1 MAILPVAPSDSAR
14 SKAPAGPPPATAGL
28 GSCPWLSTLIKQRLA
43 PGKLAGLVVR
53 RMTLR
58 EKLGELVLH
67 SSGRYENVNS
77 GVPRL
82 CIPRLTLQD
91 GPDGLA
97 YGDRGVTQ
105 LPAPLGLAA
114 SFDPTLARLYGQV
127 LGSEARGQGLDV
139 VQGPTLNIDRV
150 PQSGQGYTGF
160 GEDPL
165 LVSEMGAADIQGI
178 QSQGVMADAKHLA
191 VYSQETNRMATDDR
205 VSEQALQEVYL
216 APFRAAAAA
225 GVASFMCAYPELNGT
240 LQCQDPNLSRTVGQW
255 GFHGFIRA
263 DEGAVHNPAA
273 ALSSGTDLLK
283 PGSVSTLE
291 AAVARGTLKTATVNQ
306 DVQQV
311 LTEMFSYGIVGRP
324 VAGAPDTPVDTPQH
338 AGVALQAAQRS
349 IVLLRN
355 QHSVLPIDRARVRS
369 VAVIGAAASDAP
381 VTGGHGSAQVIAPF
395 VSTPLSALKSGL
407 GPGVAVS
414 YVDGGSTTRSL
425 PAIPA
430 VDLIPASGPGHG
442 LTVTIRH
449 GNGAGQVVATTT
461 IPSAQASITWK
472 PSRETIGPRTRLAAP
487 PSVSHLYI
495 QKRTGPTTVVMS
507 GSLQVPRTGLYA
519 VSISGS
525 GPTSVSIGGSV
536 VIDAQTN
543 QGFHTWSGTAQL
555 TAHRR
560 YQMLVKW
567 TPTTSGM
574 GAPSTLSVGMADVSP
589 AIAAAVKAAR
599 SAQVAVVF
607 AADYSGETFDRPSL
621 NLPGDQNALIQ
632 AVASVNPRTVVVLD
646 TSGPVLMPWVDRVPS
661 ILEAWYP
668 GEQDGA
674 AISSVLLG
682 AFDPS
687 GHLPV
692 TFPAS
697 DAQAPAPASGPG
709 PGSSLVSTYS
719 DGMAVGYRAYS
730 PSGPPPLY
738 PFGFGLSY
746 TRFSLSHLA
755 LTSSPAGV
763 QVSVEVQNTGHLSG
777 GDVVQAYLTY
787 PSAANEPAS
796 KLVAFQSVALSAG
809 RSDQLTMAIPWSRF
823 QTYGS
828 SGWTS
833 SPVATS

>member
-1 MAILPVAPSDSAR
+1 LVA
-14 SKAPAGPPPATAGL
+14 
-28 GSCPWLSTLIKQRLA
+28 LIKKRL
-43 PGKLAGLVVR
+43 PPSQLARLVVN

-58 EKLGELVLH
+58 EKLGELVLR

-91 GPDGLA
+91 GPGGLA

-105 LPAPLGLAA
+105 LPAPLGMAA
-114 SFDPTLARLYGQV
+114 SFDPGLAGLYGRV

-160 GEDPL
+160 GEDAL
-165 LVSEMGAADIQGI
+165 LVSGMGAAEIQGI

-191 VYSQETNRMATDDR
+191 VYSQETDRMATDDR

-225 GVASFMCAYPELNGT
+225 GVASYMCAYPELDGI
-240 LQCQDPNLSRTVGQW
+240 LQCQDSNLSRTVDQW
-255 GFHGFIRA
+255 GFHGFIRS
-263 DEGAVHNPAA
+263 DEGAVHSPVA
-273 ALSSGTDLLK
+273 ALRSGTDLLK
-283 PGSVSTLE
+283 PASVSNLE
-291 AAVARGTLKTATVNQ
+291 AAVARGTLSEATVDH

-311 LTEMFSYGIVGRP
+311 LTEMFAHGIVGRP
-324 VAGAPDTPVDTPQH
+324 VAGSPGTPVDTAQH
-338 AGVALQAAQRS
+338 AEVALNVAQRS
-349 IVLLRN
+349 IVLLRYE
-355 QHSVLPIDRARVRS
+355 HSVLPIDRSRVRS

-414 YVDGGSTTRSL
+414 YVDGGSTTRPL
-425 PAIPA
+425 PAVPA
-430 VDLIPASGPGHG
+430 AYLTPASGRGHG
-442 LTVTIRH
+442 LTVTVRR
-449 GNGAGQVVATTT
+449 GNAGTKLVATET
-461 IPSAQASITWK
+461 ILSARVSI
-472 PSRETIGPRTRLAAP
+472 SREASTAAPVPRARLGAP
-487 PSVSHLYI
+487 PSVSQI
-495 QKRTGPTTVVMS
+495 NIPKGPGPTTVLMT

-519 VSISGS
+519 LSITGS
-525 GPTSVSIGGSV
+525 GPTSVSVGGSIV
-536 VIDAQTN
+536 VDDWTN

-555 TAHRR
+555 LAGRR
-560 YQMLVKW
+560 YPVQLEW
-567 TPTTSGM
+567 TPTASGM
-574 GAPSTLSVGMADVSP
+574 GTPSTLSVGMADVSP
-589 AIAAAVKAAR
+589 AIAEAVKAAR

-607 AADYSGETFDRPSL
+607 AADYSGETFDRPTL
-621 NLPGDQNALIQ
+621 NLPGDQNALIE
-632 AVASVNPRTVVVLD
+632 AVASANPRTVVVLD
-646 TSGPVLMPWVDRVPS
+646 TSGPVLMPWVSRVSS

-697 DAQAPAPASGPG
+697 DPRAVPIVSPR

-719 DGMAVGYRAYS
+719 DGLAVGYRAYS
-730 PSGPPPLY
+730 RSVPPPLF

-746 TRFSLSHLA
+746 TRFSITHLSITPNRA
-755 LTSSPAGV
+755 AV
-763 QVSVEVQNTGHLSG
+763 QVSVLVANTGHRSG

-787 PSAANEPAS
+787 PRAANEPAS
-796 KLVAFQSVALSAG
+796 KLVAF
-809 RSDQLTMAIPWSRF
+809 RSITLAAARSGQLTMVIPWSRF
-823 QTYGS
+823 QTYGP
-828 SGWTS
+828 SGWTLLPGRYDLGVGDS
-833 SPVATS
+833 SSSQGLHGSVDVPTPEARAA